1 MAEKTVILTI
11 GGTTV
16 VNCAANTERTLSK
29 KVKADYDV
37 APHGFNGFCDAV
49 QLFCIKDI
57 LGLGIGNVDQNYP
70 LFGIPTLRFRENIR

>member
-11 GGTTV
+11 GGTTF

-37 APHGFNGFCDAV
+37 APHGFNGFCDAGPPSRAS
-49 QLFCIKDI
+49 LPI
-57 LGLGIGNVDQNYP
+57 LPSRQNHNN
-70 LFGIPTLRFRENIR
+70 TQDRHSRNR